1 MEGESVSSLT
11 EEDDEDNTFSSQ
23 QFKHKINYISM
34 KHSLKRIL
42 KACQIQLDDFQWKNG
57 PYKESSFE
65 TLAKKDSTEQI
76 QQSEPEVPE
85 REIKDDENSDN
96 NIMRGE
102 DSLSQDAN
110 EMAEISVP
118 QDEKIGI
125 VEELVKRRT
134 QILKEII
141 EIEQ

>member
-1 MEGESVSSLT
+1 
-11 EEDDEDNTFSSQ
+11 
-23 QFKHKINYISM
+23 M

-65 TLAKKDSTEQI
+65 TLAKKESTEPL

-85 REIKDDENSDN
+85 REIKDDENSD
-96 NIMRGE
+96 IIRDE
-102 DSLSQDAN
+102 DYLSQDAN
-110 EMAEISVP
+110 EMAEVSVP

>member
-1 MEGESVSSLT
+1 
-11 EEDDEDNTFSSQ
+11 
-23 QFKHKINYISM
+23 M

-65 TLAKKDSTEQI
+65 TLAKKDSTERL
-76 QQSEPEVPE
+76 QQSEQEVPQ
-85 REIKDDENSDN
+85 REIKEDENSDV
-96 NIMRGE
+96 MRDE

-118 QDEKIGI
+118 
-125 VEELVKRRT
+125 
-134 QILKEII
+134 
-141 EIEQ
+141 